1 MNWDEYYKKHYDKS
15 REEIQDL
22 LFQFGWVRGNL
33 HRLQKYLDSGLL
45 KTDDYTMNLLRDV
58 ANCLETADVALTEH
72 KAKMAELTELAK
84 SK

>member
-1 MNWDEYYKKHYDKS
+1 MDWADFYKERYDKS

-33 HRLQKYLDSGLL
+33 YRLQKFLDSGLL
-45 KTDDYTMNLLRDV
+45 QSDEYTMNLLRDV
-58 ANCLETADVALTEH
+58 ANALESADKALTEH
-72 KAKMAELTELAK
+72 KAQMAELTA